1 MSSNRRRKQRQNPL
15 IIGDTTIPQTG
26 KKNDQKCGPE
36 FGGLRHLTFGA
47 QNLLHSDPF
56 LDYLYEFWHLLSA
69 LGSDV
74 RKKLYTC
81 TSTFS
86 ALNCCSGIFFK
97 SLSYL
102 YEVVRKT
109 FPPIFELFETFD
121 RNFAN
126 LVAPPSDKNENYVV
140 RLNEQSLPKNSWKS
154 RRNRLININ
163 ALLVR
168 TMHPSNEQRA
178 GLVAWQKT
186 NKQTLYFRTYS
197 RGAYHD
203 LPQTLRGDGAHR
215 AYQKGNIHFSIQ
227 RIVFPTGC
235 TEKFGAVF
243 QQ

>member
-26 KKNDQKCGPE
+26 KKMTKNAD
-36 FGGLRHLTFGA
+36 
-47 QNLLHSDPF
+47 QNLAVCCGAIWLLVRKILFIPIRF

-140 RLNEQSLPKNSWKS
+140 RLNEQSLPKKKLKTASKS
-154 RRNRLININ
+154 AYKHQRTACSNYAPLERTARRPRS
-163 ALLVR
+163 V
-168 TMHPSNEQRA
+168 T
-178 GLVAWQKT
+178 K
-186 NKQTLYFRTYS
+186 NKQTNTIFSHLQPGRVS
-197 RGAYHD
+197 RSSPNFAWWWSSSC
-203 LPQTLRGDGAHR
+203 LSKR
-215 AYQKGNIHFSIQ
+215 
-227 RIVFPTGC
+227 
-235 TEKFGAVF
+235 
-243 QQ
+243 